1 MSETQ
6 ASLFFN
12 QDQFKLII
20 WYKKI
25 NRILF
30 KHGIFAV
37 LALGAIGVVYAL
49 MHYAPQISH
58 SNQRSETH
66 SSATNEK
73 LLRTLQTSQ
82 TKSTYLDITIP
93 LGESSL
99 KNNIIFSNQ
108 NLAFYQGVIIPKD
121 FFIPKD
127 TSLIDKESFEEGNAS
142 YSDIERLTRLL
153 VFNPASA
160 TKELT
165 EHPTYKLQKG
175 ILTDFNLNCINA
187 PKFSDSICFSYLSK
201 LYEEGRFYNLYDYPE
216 DLKILSTKLTNNT
229 QFCDLLYTTTL
240 YQKTIFPAFK
250 DAIMQCPNQIQQK
263 YKLLTEFITITN
275 ELETNSFTNTTYTDT
290 NLNMYK
296 LLSAMQTLYR
306 QISRSSYDKTLITP
320 LLEFEQALLL
330 KEDETPQTIFPSLY
344 KDIIYRFNNHYF
356 LPIIQTA
363 TSSLSQADKNQISHL
378 VQEINNGNSVLGRIG
393 LEKQVTTKALI
404 EEKTHDAADII
415 QSQTYRISTLLPQL
429 FQDQR
434 LRIGRYT
441 VAPDEQTVDIS
452 ATITS
457 QSITKALNTDL
468 VASFTLHIEDR
479 EMLYVDKFYLANAPE
494 FSSYL
499 QTLLPNKTSFAQFLN
514 VIDTQIALFSKSEG
528 GERLTL
534 CDKLSRNSN
543 IKTLMLYCTDIE
555 ILVKKENIHYNFTLE
570 DETLKSFAVSDSE
583 LYEEIQ
589 TKLMNTTITKSN
601 TFSLINE
608 IVNYVPDT
616 QNNLCLTEEITIRNR
631 MNIFLFE
638 TPSTIRSLDKECE
651 TFLINFQLQEINLRG
666 VYHIETNTV
675 EEIKYVIQ
683 KYEKER
689 TFPITRAET
698 GEPLTFPL
706 QEEYRETLAYISNNA
721 KSYLGLFNRQLFE
734 EYRNIASARD
744 REE

>member
-1 MSETQ
+1 
-6 ASLFFN
+6 
-12 QDQFKLII
+12 
-20 WYKKI
+20 
-25 NRILF
+25 
-30 KHGIFAV
+30 
-37 LALGAIGVVYAL
+37 
-49 MHYAPQISH
+49 
-58 SNQRSETH
+58 
-66 SSATNEK
+66 
-73 LLRTLQTSQ
+73 
-82 TKSTYLDITIP
+82 
-93 LGESSL
+93 
-99 KNNIIFSNQ
+99 
-108 NLAFYQGVIIPKD
+108 
-121 FFIPKD
+121 
-127 TSLIDKESFEEGNAS
+127 
-142 YSDIERLTRLL
+142 
-153 VFNPASA
+153 
-160 TKELT
+160 
-165 EHPTYKLQKG
+165 
-175 ILTDFNLNCINA
+175 
-187 PKFSDSICFSYLSK
+187 
-201 LYEEGRFYNLYDYPE
+201 
-216 DLKILSTKLTNNT
+216 
-229 QFCDLLYTTTL
+229 
-240 YQKTIFPAFK
+240 
-250 DAIMQCPNQIQQK
+250 
-263 YKLLTEFITITN
+263 
-275 ELETNSFTNTTYTDT
+275 
-290 NLNMYK
+290 
-296 LLSAMQTLYR
+296 
-306 QISRSSYDKTLITP
+306 
-320 LLEFEQALLL
+320 
-330 KEDETPQTIFPSLY
+330 
-344 KDIIYRFNNHYF
+344 
-356 LPIIQTA
+356 
-363 TSSLSQADKNQISHL
+363 
-378 VQEINNGNSVLGRIG
+378 
-393 LEKQVTTKALI
+393 
-404 EEKTHDAADII
+404 
-415 QSQTYRISTLLPQL
+415 
-429 FQDQR
+429 
-434 LRIGRYT
+434 
-441 VAPDEQTVDIS
+441 
-452 ATITS
+452 
-457 QSITKALNTDL
+457 
-468 VASFTLHIEDR
+468 
-479 EMLYVDKFYLANAPE
+479 MLYVDKFYLANAPE